1 MPMTSSDDGSS
12 AKNSLESGMA
22 ERELWPRH
30 VAVIMDG
37 NGRWAESR
45 GLPRSEGHR
54 LGADAVQKVV
64 EEMARLGLGYLT
76 LYCLSNEN
84 WKRPEHELQFLM
96 HLLEHYMIQQREG
109 LQKNNIRLRVL
120 GRQAGI
126 PASVWQEMEETKR
139 LTAGNS
145 GLQLCLAI
153 NYGGRQEIVDACRA
167 IARKVAEGQ
176 LPVEQIEERTIAQ
189 HLYTHDIPDPDL
201 LIRTA
206 GEMRVSNY
214 LLWQISYSEI
224 WVTQRCWPDFSES
237 DLHAAIN
244 DFARRKRKFGGLTG
258 SEKFTDHGVGVV

>member
-1 MPMTSSDDGSS
+1 MTSTVRASTERE
-12 AKNSLESGMA
+12 LP
-22 ERELWPRH
+22 ERELWPQH
-30 VAVIMDG
+30 IAIIMDG
-37 NGRWAESR
+37 NGRWAEGR
-45 GLPRSEGHR
+45 GLSRSEGHR
-54 LGADAVQKVV
+54 IGGDAVQKVV
-64 EEMARLGLGYLT
+64 EETARLGLGYLT

-109 LQKNNIRLRVL
+109 LQKHNIRLRVL

-126 PASVWQEMEETKR
+126 PAQVWQEMEETKR
-139 LTAGNS
+139 LTERNT

-153 NYGGRQEIVDACRA
+153 NYGGRQEIVDACRTIA
-167 IARKVAEGQ
+167 GRVAAGEMQLEDIEEKTIAR
-176 LPVEQIEERTIAQ
+176 

-224 WVTQRCWPDFSES
+224 WVTPRCWPDFSET
-237 DLHAAIN
+237 DLHLAIN
-244 DFARRKRKFGGLTG
+244 DYAKRKRNFGGLASSGKTIEAPKEAG
-258 SEKFTDHGVGVV
+258 

>member
-1 MPMTSSDDGSS
+1 MTSTDDTTIERD
-12 AKNSLESGMA
+12 LP
-22 ERELWPRH
+22 EREFWPRH
-30 VAVIMDG
+30 IAIIMDG

-54 LGADAVQKVV
+54 IGGDAVQKIV

-109 LQKNNIRLRVL
+109 LQKHNIRLRVL

-126 PASVWQEMEETKR
+126 PAQVWQEMEETKR
-139 LTAGNS
+139 LTEQNT

-167 IARKVAEGQ
+167 VVGRVLGGE
-176 LPVEQIEERTIAQ
+176 LELEQIEEQTIAG

-224 WVTQRCWPDFSES
+224 WVTQRCWPDFSEA
-237 DLHAAIN
+237 DLHAAISEY
-244 DFARRKRKFGGLTG
+244 AKRKRKFGGLT
-258 SEKFTDHGVGVV
+258 TMPAT

>member
-1 MPMTSSDDGSS
+1 MTSTDGILSERE
-12 AKNSLESGMA
+12 LP
-22 ERELWPRH
+22 ERELWPQH
-30 VAVIMDG
+30 VAIIMDG
-37 NGRWAESR
+37 NGRWAESQ

-54 LGADAVQKVV
+54 LGANAVQKVV

-109 LQKNNIRLRVL
+109 LQKHNIRLRVL

-126 PASVWQEMEETKR
+126 PAQVWNEMEETKR
-139 LTAGNS
+139 LTERNS

-153 NYGGRQEIVDACRA
+153 NYGGRQEIADACRDISRRVLA
-167 IARKVAEGQ
+167 GEVSLEEID
-176 LPVEQIEERTIAQ
+176 EQMIAQ
-189 HLYTHDIPDPDL
+189 HLYTRDIPDPDL

-224 WVTQRCWPDFSES
+224 WVTQRCWPDFSET
-237 DLHAAIN
+237 DLHAAIS
-244 DFARRKRKFGGLTG
+244 DYARRKRKFGGLGGTNR
-258 SEKFTDHGVGVV
+258 STDKPVEIV

>member
-1 MPMTSSDDGSS
+1 M
-12 AKNSLESGMA
+12 NSTEIELPD
-22 ERELWPRH
+22 RELWPRH
-30 VAVIMDG
+30 VAIIMDG

-54 LGADAVQKVV
+54 MGADAVQKVV
-64 EEMARLGLGYLT
+64 EEMARLGMQCLT

-109 LQKNNIRLRVL
+109 LQKNNIRLRIL

-126 PASVWQEMEETKR
+126 PAQVWQEMEETKR
-139 LTAGNS
+139 LTQHNT

-153 NYGGRQEIVDACRA
+153 NYGGRQELVDACRA
-167 IARKVAEGQ
+167 IASRVAAGEMS
-176 LPVEQIEERTIAQ
+176 PEQIEETTLAG
-189 HLYTHDIPDPDL
+189 HLYTHDLLDPDL

-224 WVTQRCWPDFSES
+224 WVTQRCWPDFAEP
-237 DLHAAIN
+237 DLHAAIV
-244 DFARRKRKFGGLTG
+244 DYAGRKRKFGGLGRNDESPERPTV
-258 SEKFTDHGVGVV
+258 TL